1 MRRASSLKDKEV
13 INVSDG
19 TRLGMVSDV
28 EINLNDGR
36 IEGIVVPIPGK
47 WFGMFGMFGKDNEY
61 IIPWENVIK
70 VGDEIIL
77 VETNENIVRKFLE

>member
-36 IEGIVVPIPGK
+36 IEGIVVPIQGK
-47 WFGMFGMFGKDNEY
+47 WFGLFGKDNEY
-61 IIPWENVIK
+61 IIPWESIIK

-77 VETNENIVRKFLE
+77 VEMSESIVKKFLE

>member
-1 MRRASSLKDKEV
+1 MRRASSLKEKEV

-28 EINLNDGR
+28 EINLNEGR

-47 WFGMFGMFGKDNEY
+47 WFGLFGKDNEY
-61 IIPWENVIK
+61 IIPWESIIK

-77 VETNENIVRKFLE
+77 VEMNENIVRKFLE